1 MKKQEKVAIVAEL
14 KEHFDSN
21 GFVYLAD
28 TNGLSANQTNQL
40 RRLLHENGVSMR
52 MVKNTLLTLAMQE
65 SDKDFDEIINGNV
78 LTGTTCVMFSE
89 NIKAPAKSIQK
100 FRKSADMPLLK
111 GAWVDGAVFI
121 GDQHLSELTKLKS
134 KEDLIGDVIALLQSP
149 AKNVISG
156 LQGSAGHKIAGLVK
170 ALEERN

>member
-14 KEHFDSN
+14 KEHFNSN

-28 TNGLSANQTNQL
+28 TDGLSANQTNQL

-52 MVKNTLLTLAMQE
+52 MVKNTLLSLAMQE
-65 SDKDFDEIINGNV
+65 SEKDFEEFLNGNI

-89 NIKAPAKSIQK
+89 NIKAPAKSIEK
-100 FRKSADMPLLK
+100 FRKSSDKPLLK

-134 KEDLIGDVIALLQSP
+134 KEDLLGDVIALLQSP

-156 LQGSAGHKIAGLVK
+156 LQGSAGQKIAGLVK